1 MVRMGLDSPITV
13 PIEGDLEAVAVLPER
28 DEVLE
33 RVLLRN
39 DHLEV
44 ARLGIERARH
54 AHELAKAQAWP
65 NLTAFAGPRCSDID
79 GESTMDV
86 GVEMAIPLFDRNQ
99 GAIAEALAER
109 LKAGTILGQ
118 TQLQLIQATSESWS
132 VYDTARAAVTKYR
145 EVLLPMSRRTL
156 DLTEQGYR
164 SGKFDYLRLLDA
176 QQLFVQTNIVYVD
189 NLLRLQQAAALLEA
203 LMQAE
208 LNEFST
214 DITSVKDDNAQE
226 VSP

>member
-1 MVRMGLDSPITV
+1 MKVSQFR
-13 PIEGDLEAVAVLPER
+13 
-28 DEVLE
+28 
-33 RVLLRN
+33 RVLSIIAVVVL
-39 DHLEV
+39 
-44 ARLGIERARH
+44 IER
-54 AHELAKAQAWP
+54 
-65 NLTAFAGPRCSDID
+65 TPRYSDID

-118 TQLQLIQATSESWS
+118 TQLQLIEATSKAWS
-132 VYDTARAAVTKYR
+132 VYDTARTAVAKYR
-145 EVLLPMSRRTL
+145 DVLLPMSRRTL

-164 SGKFDYLRLLDA
+164 SGKFEYLRLLDA

-189 NLLRLQQAAALLEA
+189 NLLRLQQSAALLEA

-208 LNEFST
+208 PNEFKT
-214 DITSVKDDNAQE
+214 DDSSVEDDNAQE